1 MVITHAVF
9 PSLGSDLNLPD
20 EVAAAVIQQSTETHT
35 YIHTHITQ
43 AQASMRSIAE
53 SVVKRDELMIAF
65 AEERVVGGHRLY
77 HYFP

>member
-20 EVAAAVIQQSTETHT
+20 EVAATVIQSTETHT
-35 YIHTHITQ
+35 YIHTHITR

-53 SVVKRDELMIAF
+53 SVVNRDELMIAF